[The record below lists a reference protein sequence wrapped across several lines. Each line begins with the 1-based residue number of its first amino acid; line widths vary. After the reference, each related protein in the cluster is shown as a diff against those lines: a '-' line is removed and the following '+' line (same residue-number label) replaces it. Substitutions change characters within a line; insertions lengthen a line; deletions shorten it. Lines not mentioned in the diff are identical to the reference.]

1 MKARSSGE
9 EAGRSRHGAIGAD
22 AVVTND
28 PFEMASTRFECA
40 RKIIES
46 ATAFALLEFNSA
58 AKILP
63 SAAAEYLSSVK
74 SRIA

>member
-1 MKARSSGE
+1 
-9 EAGRSRHGAIGAD
+9 
-22 AVVTND
+22 VTND